1 MTSADVTS
9 ADVTSADRT
18 TAYLCLGSN
27 VGDRTATLAL
37 ALGVLARAGLTIRA
51 RSSLYETPPWG
62 PIPQGPYLN
71 QVVEVESPVPARSL
85 LFLSLL
91 VERMLGRDRSRE
103 VRFGPRRIDID
114 ILLFGAAQV
123 AEPDLEIPHPR
134 LLERAFALVPLV
146 EIAPAIT
153 IGGQSAAAA
162 LAGLDRSGI
171 RAVA

>member
-1 MTSADVTS
+1 MSVE
-9 ADVTSADRT
+9 

-27 VGDRTATLAL
+27 VGDREGTLGL
-37 ALGVLARAGLTIRA
+37 ARGVLARAGLTLRA
-51 RSSLYETPPWG
+51 RSALYETPPWG

-71 QVVEVESPVPARSL
+71 QVVEVESPVGAHSL
-85 LFLSLL
+85 LFLGLL

-114 ILLFGAAQV
+114 ILLYGHQKV

-146 EIAPAIT
+146 EIAPGIV
-153 IGGQSAAAA
+153 IDGVRAADA
-162 LAGLDRSGI
+162 LAKLDSGGI
-171 RAVA
+171 LAVPG